1 MINKDIRNTW
11 PRSMLKHCLAPSI
24 PSTQRDLNCFIH
36 QFGFEQLF
44 VEVLNRHP
52 PIIRLPD
59 FLGEDHSVE
68 SMGVEGL
75 VYSTG
80 HRGRQADG
88 LWLSHEEKEIRPLYR
103 TLRKTLALNPAM
115 GEDFLILSYQQFGH
129 YAPHFDHLEPMP
141 VEYDDG
147 WFAYFGN
154 RLATAFY
161 QQFGHYAPHFDH
173 LEPMPV
179 EYDDGWFAY
188 FGNRLATALLI
199 VRTAKGSFTTFPN
212 LNLTVGP
219 ERGDLL
225 LWLNSNSN
233 GKREQNALHAA
244 CPIIEGR
251 KIANA
256 LKCSLNHPSYEPE
269 DLIKRIPYIYEGPE
283 ERPDIPSWV
292 LK

>member
-1 MINKDIRNTW
+1 MGHFLQNEDIRNTW

-52 PIIRLPD
+52 PIIRLPH
-59 FLGEDHSVE
+59 FLGENQLNKIEEKLDNSSNVE

-75 VYSTG
+75 VYSSG
-80 HRGRQADG
+80 HRGRQAEG

-103 TLRKTLALNPAM
+103 KLRKTLALNPAM

-154 RLATAFY
+154 RLATA
-161 QQFGHYAPHFDH
+161 
-173 LEPMPV
+173 
-179 EYDDGWFAY
+179 
-188 FGNRLATALLI
+188 LLI
-199 VRTAKGSFTTFPN
+199 VKTAKGSFTTFPN
-212 LNLTVGP
+212 LNLTVGT
-219 ERGDLL
+219 ERGT
-225 LWLNSNSN
+225 
-233 GKREQNALHAA
+233 
-244 CPIIEGR
+244 
-251 KIANA
+251 NA

-283 ERPDIPSWV
+283 ERPDIPSW
-292 LK
+292 